1 MLKDPESSL
10 NPPFTSEGHSY
21 FTDKKPEGDHDK
33 SGGKKGS
40 QASLKPNSYR
50 NSPSIS
56 FYFGPDTK
64 TKQKQKGN
72 TKVTLPYNNT
82 FFCKYSKVLR
92 ILANAMFPLGHC
104 YLAKGWRILGEKH

>member
-10 NPPFTSEGHSY
+10 NPPFTREGHSY
-21 FTDKKPEGDHDK
+21 FTDNKPEGDHDK

-72 TKVTLPYNNT
+72 TKVTLPCNNT